1 MQTRSPVVNHAMI
14 PAFIARW
21 FVPAPDSAV
30 ADNLRRGKSPWSD
43 GVHLLWSMWIFIT
56 PLFDH
61 GVRGYTLTWL
71 LFTLGSYPVFL
82 LLFAKLLLAPRRVAY
97 LYAWGMAALCFCLLR
112 WYPSGLSYFVY
123 ACVMLRHCETRRIR
137 SYVIQ
142 VLLINVI
149 YVALAW
155 WIGYP
160 TSLLV
165 IMPATVFIVCT
176 IVTVEQ
182 IHKEKDVAL
191 SLSHDEVR
199 RLAATAERERIG
211 RDLHDLLG
219 HTLSLITLKLELSRK
234 LFDRDPAAARR
245 ELTEAEDVA
254 RHALAEVRTAVTG
267 IRAAGFAAELASAA
281 LLLRASGVQ
290 FDSQQQVANLPES
303 VECGLALVLRE
314 AATNI
319 ARHAHATRARASM
332 VRSGDDVQLLIE
344 DNGRGGVHLQ
354 GNGLRGMRERVQ
366 ALGGSLR
373 LDSPP
378 GAGTRLEIEVP
389 LAAGGVVR
397 GADVDPPR
405 AGTLASTRVQHV
417 S

>member
-1 MQTRSPVVNHAMI
+1 V
-14 PAFIARW
+14 
-21 FVPAPDSAV
+21 
-30 ADNLRRGKSPWSD
+30 
-43 GVHLLWSMWIFIT
+43 
-56 PLFDH
+56 
-61 GVRGYTLTWL
+61 
-71 LFTLGSYPVFL
+71 
-82 LLFAKLLLAPRRVAY
+82 
-97 LYAWGMAALCFCLLR
+97 
-112 WYPSGLSYFVY
+112 
-123 ACVMLRHCETRRIR
+123 
-137 SYVIQ
+137 
-142 VLLINVI
+142 
-149 YVALAW
+149 
-155 WIGYP
+155 
-160 TSLLV
+160 
-165 IMPATVFIVCT
+165 
-176 IVTVEQ
+176 
-182 IHKEKDVAL
+182 
-191 SLSHDEVR
+191 
-199 RLAATAERERIG
+199 
-211 RDLHDLLG
+211 
-219 HTLSLITLKLELSRK
+219 
-234 LFDRDPAAARR
+234 AARR

-290 FDSQQQVANLPES
+290 FDSQQQVSNLPES

-332 VRSGDDVQLLIE
+332 VRSGDDVQLRIE

-373 LDSPP
+373 LDSPL

-397 GADVDPPR
+397 EADVDPPR
-405 AGTLASTRVQHV
+405 ASTLASTRVQHV